1 MRGYGVSGLHNHSW
15 ALTCGFVVEMDFQL
29 EYFKAG
35 WRRGRSRAGAQAM
48 RNGTLQRFFRDSHAG
63 TQQRG
68 SAHVVTQQCG
78 RMLSGTL
85 PPGSHWGFFDLVVP
99 DVTNN

>member
-1 MRGYGVSGLHNHSW
+1 MSRLASSLATRT
-15 ALTCGFVVEMDFQL
+15 ALEISQL
-29 EYFKAG
+29 VHQF
-35 WRRGRSRAGAQAM
+35 AGAQVM
-48 RNGTLQRFFRDSHAG
+48 RNGTLQRFFRDSRAG
-63 TQQRG
+63 TQHRG
-68 SAHVVTQQCG
+68 TAHVVTQQCG